1 MAVAVICEFN
11 PFHNGHAYLLRQV
24 KQQKDQPVVAVMSGS
39 FTQRGETAI
48 CSKFE
53 RAQTALRNG
62 ADLAVELPVVRAVS
76 NAQRFASGGVAVAGS
91 FSCVDTLA
99 FGCETDDLS
108 LLSAAAE
115 AAHSPDVQARV
126 AELMSQGEYY
136 PRALHQAVEAACGEQ
151 TAQVLASPNNILA
164 VEYLRAVKGTGIE
177 PLPILRTGAAHD
189 SDSPKDGFASAS
201 LIRKKLRAGEDV
213 SAYVPEVPRE
223 ITDESLLERVLLYR
237 LRTMT
242 AEELAALPEVS
253 EGLEN
258 RITDAVSKY
267 NSIEEI
273 LEAAK
278 TKRYTRARLQRI
290 LCCAILGITEELQSR
305 RASYARVLGFSPEGA
320 ELLKS
325 CSFEVVTSVAK
336 ALASGGENS
345 VFLRLDALAAD
356 VAALGYKTVKSCG
369 SDYHTKI
376 IKANCAR

>member
-62 ADLAVELPVVRAVS
+62 ADLVVELPVVRAVS

-126 AELMSQGEYY
+126 AELMSRGEYY

-189 SDSPKDGFASAS
+189 SDSTKDGFASAS

-223 ITDESLLERVLLYR
+223 KTDESLLERVLLYR

-273 LEAAK
+273 LSTVK
-278 TKRYTRARLQRI
+278 TKRYIHARLRRI
-290 LCCAILGITEELQSR
+290 MVYALLGITESLQ
-305 RASYARVLGFSPEGA
+305 AQQPGYVRVLGMNDAGA
-320 ELLKS
+320 SMLRD
-325 CSFEVVTSVAK
+325 CRFEVVTSPAK
-336 ALASGGENS
+336 TLKTSPCLRPFLEKDILSTDIAALA
-345 VFLRLDALAAD
+345 FDR
-356 VAALGYKTVKSCG
+356 VKQCG
-369 SDYHTKI
+369 TDYLTKI
-376 IKANCAR
+376 IKENCAN

>member
-53 RAQTALRNG
+53 RAQTALRIG
-62 ADLAVELPVVRAVS
+62 ADLVVELPVVRAVS
-76 NAQRFASGGVAVAGS
+76 NARRFASGGVAVAGS

-136 PRALHQAVEAACGEQ
+136 PRALHQAVVAACGEQ

-213 SAYVPEVPRE
+213 SSYVPEVPRE

-273 LEAAK
+273 LSAVK
-278 TKRYTRARLQRI
+278 TKRYIHARLRRI
-290 LCCAILGITEELQSR
+290 MVYALLGITESLQ
-305 RASYARVLGFSPEGA
+305 AQQPGYVRVLGMNDAGVSM
-320 ELLKS
+320 LRD
-325 CSFEVVTSVAK
+325 CRFEVVTSPAK
-336 ALASGGENS
+336 TLKTCPCLRPFLEKDILSTDIAALA
-345 VFLRLDALAAD
+345 FDR
-356 VAALGYKTVKSCG
+356 VKQCG
-369 SDYHTKI
+369 TDYLTKI
-376 IKANCAR
+376 IKENCAN

>member
-24 KQQKDQPVVAVMSGS
+24 KQQKDQPIVAVMSGS

-62 ADLAVELPVVRAVS
+62 ADLVVELPVVRAVS

-108 LLSAAAE
+108 LLSAVAE
-115 AAHSPDVQARV
+115 AAHSPDVQSRV
-126 AELMSQGEYY
+126 AELMSRGEYY

-273 LEAAK
+273 LSAVK
-278 TKRYTRARLQRI
+278 TKRYIHARLRRI
-290 LCCAILGITEELQSR
+290 MVYALLGITESLQ
-305 RASYARVLGFSPEGA
+305 AQQPGYVRVLGMNDAGA
-320 ELLKS
+320 SMLRD
-325 CSFEVVTSVAK
+325 CRFEVVTSPAK
-336 ALASGGENS
+336 TLKTSPCLRPFLEKDILATDIAALA
-345 VFLRLDALAAD
+345 FDR
-356 VAALGYKTVKSCG
+356 VKQCG
-369 SDYHTKI
+369 TDYLTKI
-376 IKANCAR
+376 IKENCAN

>member
-62 ADLAVELPVVRAVS
+62 ADLVVELPVVRAVS

-177 PLPILRTGAAHD
+177 PLPILRMGAAHD

-273 LEAAK
+273 LSAVK
-278 TKRYTRARLQRI
+278 TKRYIHARLRRI
-290 LCCAILGITEELQSR
+290 MVYALLGITESLQ
-305 RASYARVLGFSPEGA
+305 AQQPGYVRVLGMNDAGA
-320 ELLKS
+320 SMLRD
-325 CSFEVVTSVAK
+325 CRFEVVTSPAK
-336 ALASGGENS
+336 TLKTSPCLRPFLEKDILATDIAALA
-345 VFLRLDALAAD
+345 FDR
-356 VAALGYKTVKSCG
+356 VKQCG
-369 SDYHTKI
+369 TDYLTKI
-376 IKANCAR
+376 IKENCAN

>member
-62 ADLAVELPVVRAVS
+62 ADLVVELPVVRAVS

-126 AELMSQGEYY
+126 AELMSRGEYY

-201 LIRKKLRAGEDV
+201 LIRKKLRAGEDA

-273 LEAAK
+273 LSAVK
-278 TKRYTRARLQRI
+278 TKRYIHARLRRI
-290 LCCAILGITEELQSR
+290 MVYALLGITESLQ
-305 RASYARVLGFSPEGA
+305 AQQPGYVRVLGMNDAGA
-320 ELLKS
+320 SMLRD
-325 CSFEVVTSVAK
+325 CRFEVVTSPAK
-336 ALASGGENS
+336 TLKTSPCLRPFLEKDILATDIAALA
-345 VFLRLDALAAD
+345 FDR
-356 VAALGYKTVKSCG
+356 VKQCG
-369 SDYHTKI
+369 TDYLTKI
-376 IKANCAR
+376 IKENCAN

>member
-62 ADLAVELPVVRAVS
+62 ADLVVELPVVRAVS

-126 AELMSQGEYY
+126 AELMSRGEYY
-136 PRALHQAVEAACGEQ
+136 PRALHQAVEAACAEQ

-273 LEAAK
+273 LSAVK
-278 TKRYTRARLQRI
+278 TKRYIHARLRRI
-290 LCCAILGITEELQSR
+290 MVYALLGITESLQ
-305 RASYARVLGFSPEGA
+305 AQQPGYVRVLGMNDAGA
-320 ELLKS
+320 SMLRD
-325 CSFEVVTSVAK
+325 CRFEVVTSPAK
-336 ALASGGENS
+336 TLKTSPCLRPFLEKDILATDIAALA
-345 VFLRLDALAAD
+345 FDR
-356 VAALGYKTVKSCG
+356 VKQRG
-369 SDYHTKI
+369 TDYLTKI
-376 IKANCAR
+376 IKENCAN

>member
-62 ADLAVELPVVRAVS
+62 ADLVVELPIVRAVS

-273 LEAAK
+273 LSAVK
-278 TKRYTRARLQRI
+278 TKRYIHARLRRI
-290 LCCAILGITEELQSR
+290 MVYALLGITESLQ
-305 RASYARVLGFSPEGA
+305 AQQPGYVRVLGMNDAGA
-320 ELLKS
+320 SMLRD
-325 CSFEVVTSVAK
+325 CRFEVVTSPAK
-336 ALASGGENS
+336 TLKTSPCLRPFLEKDILATDIAALA
-345 VFLRLDALAAD
+345 FDR
-356 VAALGYKTVKSCG
+356 VKQCG
-369 SDYHTKI
+369 TDYLTKI
-376 IKANCAR
+376 IKENCAN

>member
-62 ADLAVELPVVRAVS
+62 ADLVVELPIVRAVS

-126 AELMSQGEYY
+126 AELMSRGEYY

-258 RITDAVSKY
+258 RITDAASKY

-273 LEAAK
+273 LSAVK
-278 TKRYTRARLQRI
+278 TKRYIHARLRRI
-290 LCCAILGITEELQSR
+290 MVYALLGITESLQ
-305 RASYARVLGFSPEGA
+305 AQQPGYVRVLGMNDAGA
-320 ELLKS
+320 SMLRD
-325 CSFEVVTSVAK
+325 CRFEVVTSPAK
-336 ALASGGENS
+336 TLKTSPCLRPFLEKDILATDIAALA
-345 VFLRLDALAAD
+345 FDR
-356 VAALGYKTVKSCG
+356 VKQCG
-369 SDYHTKI
+369 TDYLTKI
-376 IKANCAR
+376 IKENCAN